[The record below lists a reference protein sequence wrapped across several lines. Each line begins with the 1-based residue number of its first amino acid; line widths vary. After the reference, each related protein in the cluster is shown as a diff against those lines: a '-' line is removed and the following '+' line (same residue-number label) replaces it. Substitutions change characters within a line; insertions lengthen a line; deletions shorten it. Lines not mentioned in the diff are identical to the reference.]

1 MRYLVGWLAGIATA
15 WAALAIWRRVP
26 PLSEVVWEPEPG
38 VEYDYRFNPPRR
50 TVPSSELIP
59 RRGDRRPGYDD
70 SVAGWPP
77 PVEVDRAAFTRPELL

>member
-15 WAALAIWRRVP
+15 WAALAIWRRIP
-26 PLSEVVWEPEPG
+26 PFPDIEPEPD
-38 VEYDYRFNPPRR
+38 VWE
-50 TVPSSELIP
+50 P

-77 PVEVDRAAFTRPELL
+77 PPVYDRDVHIRV